1 MGWTNPFVDGTI
13 AGGIAL
19 LALFVYIE
27 FRVPEPM
34 FRLRLFRIRA
44 FTAGSIA
51 GALGA
56 MGRGGLQFVLI
67 IWLQG
72 IWLPLHGYS
81 FDQTP
86 LWAGIYM
93 VPMTVG
99 FLASGPTSGILS
111 DRFGARPFATGGLVV
126 SGIAFLLLNLLPINF
141 PYLGFALLILVWSL
155 GAGMFFSPNQ
165 AAVMNSLP
173 PEQRGVGAGMLTT
186 FQNAANVLSMGAFF
200 TVITLGLASSLP
212 SHLYS
217 GLVAQGV
224 PAGAAHAVSAL
235 PPIGTLFAAFL
246 GYNAV
251 QIELGHTGAL
261 ASLPHAKAAYLTGRQ
276 FFPRLISSPFAH
288 GLHLALY
295 FAAAVTLLAAV
306 ASVMRGRRYVH
317 VRESLSE
324 EVAEGFAGVGEL
336 AAATVQAEGVDS
348 AMLEG
353 MRD

>member
-1 MGWTNPFVDGTI
+1 
-13 AGGIAL
+13 
-19 LALFVYIE
+19 
-27 FRVPEPM
+27 
-34 FRLRLFRIRA
+34 
-44 FTAGSIA
+44 
-51 GALGA
+51 
-56 MGRGGLQFVLI
+56 
-67 IWLQG
+67 
-72 IWLPLHGYS
+72 
-81 FDQTP
+81 
-86 LWAGIYM
+86 
-93 VPMTVG
+93 
-99 FLASGPTSGILS
+99 
-111 DRFGARPFATGGLVV
+111 
-126 SGIAFLLLNLLPINF
+126 
-141 PYLGFALLILVWSL
+141 
-155 GAGMFFSPNQ
+155 
-165 AAVMNSLP
+165 
-173 PEQRGVGAGMLTT
+173 
-186 FQNAANVLSMGAFF
+186 
-200 TVITLGLASSLP
+200 
-212 SHLYS
+212 
-217 GLVAQGV
+217 
-224 PAGAAHAVSAL
+224 VSAL